1 MTVIERA
8 DALFKKQKELRNRL
22 YNSTTTA
29 NSVALRAELDLV
41 LAEYYPLKKAA
52 NEQREAI
59 TTPLKVSE
67 IPAGTDA
74 NTTRY
79 LNTLAPFEK
88 ERRIADLQGQ
98 VTEWSNGLTP
108 AEIYGLDVEQ
118 RTTALSNPVGEARSM
133 EDRRADYEIS
143 EAGNKIEYEAR
154 NGPGAVPYKDR
165 YKSGS
170 GLYKTQEESNKYG
183 QIKTDSVAFYAK
195 NLTQP
200 NAEQYDAIVA
210 KAEKDHP
217 ARKKDYGFLGNI
229 ANSVGNEITRT
240 GDKVVAELDR
250 AIDNPLVQLAAQSI
264 FPALTPY
271 VTAYNAIQKGEIS
284 ASDLVSLGLSGFNIP
299 DAVKKAANVGAS
311 IVDGKDPVQA
321 LAGAYG
327 ADFAKELG
335 LDKAFSGQLDIKF
348 GEGTGEFINSYV
360 DINQAAADLVGGKS
374 LEEISKGQLGKGVV
388 EFVTDTGLAGLGENA
403 EVFLR
408 PRINIGQLAKDITSG
423 ADPYRAVANQFGD
436 DIANY
441 IGADDTNM
449 QALGFAGVETIVGL
463 GQGKSASDAVQSG
476 AKEYYDREGGL
487 PNIGG
492 LANLAGLESD
502 AFGVDLGFD
511 WDGFTDSIGIDINGL
526 TGSGLNLPTLSGLG
540 IDLGKFDF
548 EGASFKDFGLSL
560 PELSSPDFAG
570 IGNLD
575 FANLDFKGTDF
586 RNLDIDAGE
595 LPDFDIDFQDLN
607 IGDIPMPNFL
617 VALSAREKQEK
628 LEDEE
633 ENLIAQQ
640 EIDIVDPR
648 NVNLLDIGNT
658 NPLINPLLA

>member
-1 MTVIERA
+1 MDLQRLATDVIG
-8 DALFKKQKELRNRL
+8 
-22 YNSTTTA
+22 
-29 NSVALRAELDLV
+29 
-41 LAEYYPLKKAA
+41 
-52 NEQREAI
+52 
-59 TTPLKVSE
+59 
-67 IPAGTDA
+67 GTDSS
-74 NTTRY
+74 R
-79 LNTLAPFEK
+79 L
-88 ERRIADLQGQ
+88 I
-98 VTEWSNGLTP
+98 
-108 AEIYGLDVEQ
+108 
-118 RTTALSNPVGEARSM
+118 
-133 EDRRADYEIS
+133 
-143 EAGNKIEYEAR
+143 
-154 NGPGAVPYKDR
+154 
-165 YKSGS
+165 
-170 GLYKTQEESNKYG
+170 
-183 QIKTDSVAFYAK
+183 
-195 NLTQP
+195 
-200 NAEQYDAIVA
+200 
-210 KAEKDHP
+210 
-217 ARKKDYGFLGNI
+217 
-229 ANSVGNEITRT
+229 
-240 GDKVVAELDR
+240 
-250 AIDNPLVQLAAQSI
+250 
-264 FPALTPY
+264 
-271 VTAYNAIQKGEIS
+271 
-284 ASDLVSLGLSGFNIP
+284 
-299 DAVKKAANVGAS
+299 
-311 IVDGKDPVQA
+311 
-321 LAGAYG
+321 
-327 ADFAKELG
+327 
-335 LDKAFSGQLDIKF
+335 
-348 GEGTGEFINSYV
+348 
-360 DINQAAADLVGGKS
+360 
-374 LEEISKGQLGKGVV
+374 
-388 EFVTDTGLAGLGENA
+388 
-403 EVFLR
+403 
-408 PRINIGQLAKDITSG
+408 
-423 ADPYRAVANQFGD
+423 ANQFGD